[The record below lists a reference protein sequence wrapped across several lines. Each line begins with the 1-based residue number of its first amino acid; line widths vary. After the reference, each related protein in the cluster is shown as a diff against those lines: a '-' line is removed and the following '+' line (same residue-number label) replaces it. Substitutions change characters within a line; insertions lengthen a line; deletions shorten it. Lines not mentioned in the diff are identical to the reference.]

1 MKTCH
6 RWDSRALHRCVQHSE
21 TALALSVMLQRD
33 LVNDAPQCSNRCDKV
48 GFVRTCSWILGVSG
62 LQSQPH
68 WRGQVT
74 NKAVMMEGSSRV
86 LYCNPT
92 VHMKVKDYQ
101 TNSVRYWHKN
111 SAADAAAKHTMT
123 SEDHLTDVKNN
134 NNNAKTFNLCTM
146 VKSCYCWHWFF

>member
-1 MKTCH
+1 
-6 RWDSRALHRCVQHSE
+6 
-21 TALALSVMLQRD
+21 
-33 LVNDAPQCSNRCDKV
+33 
-48 GFVRTCSWILGVSG
+48 
-62 LQSQPH
+62 
-68 WRGQVT
+68 
-74 NKAVMMEGSSRV
+74 MEGSSRV

-134 NNNAKTFNLCTM
+134 NNNANTFNLCTM
-146 VKSCYCWHWFF
+146 VKSCYCWHLFFYRC